1 MSLDPQCQE
10 ILDYVRA
17 RETVPLYTLTPEEVR
32 QLRRLP
38 LQPGPEVFKVENLD
52 IPGEKR
58 KIPVRVYA
66 PTEGGPYPVLMWFH
80 GGGWVMGSL
89 DMADNTCR
97 HLALR
102 AGCLVVSV
110 GYRLAP
116 ESKYPAAVEDAYEA
130 TRWIAENADRVNGV
144 KHLVAVGGE
153 SSGGNLAAA
162 VALMA
167 RDRRVPQ
174 LNFQLLV
181 YPVIEPNFSTES
193 YKQNGT
199 RFGPSAEMMRW
210 FWQHYLR
217 SDRDSLDP
225 YASPIR
231 AESLKGLPPALII
244 TAEFDALRDEGEAYG
259 QRLKEAGVP
268 TTLSRYDGV
277 IHLFFLLANKI
288 DKGKLALDQAA
299 EALKTAFQNS

>member
-17 RETVPLYTLTPEEVR
+17 RETVPLHTLTPEEAR
-32 QLRRLP
+32 RLRRLP
-38 LQPGPEVFKVENLD
+38 FEPGPELFNVENLE
-52 IPGEKR
+52 IPAER
-58 KIPVRVYA
+58 RSIPVRIYTPA
-66 PTEGGPYPVLMWFH
+66 EGGPYPVLIWFH
-80 GGGWVMGSL
+80 GGGWVMGSI

-102 AGCLVVSV
+102 AGCLVASV

-116 ESKYPAAVEDAYEA
+116 ESKYPAAVEDAYAA
-130 TRWIAENADRVNGV
+130 TRWIVENADRINGIN
-144 KHLVAVGGE
+144 HLVAVGGE

-167 RDRRVPQ
+167 RDRHVLR
-174 LNFQLLV
+174 LIFQLLV

-193 YKQNGT
+193 YQQNGK
-199 RFGPSAEMMRW
+199 RFGPSAEMMHW
-210 FWQHYLR
+210 FWQHYLGNE
-217 SDRDSLDP
+217 RDALDP
-225 YASPIR
+225 YASPMR
-231 AESLKGLPPALII
+231 AESLKGLPPALVI

-259 QRLKEAGVP
+259 KRLKEAGVP
-268 TTLSRYDGV
+268 TTLSRYDGM

-288 DKGKLALDQAA
+288 DKGQLALDEAA
-299 EALKTAFQNS
+299 EALKAAFQK